1 MLLLLKKMTIALDRL
16 ERVIT
21 IVTGM
26 FLGLIAF
33 LVTWQVVARYL
44 LHSGQF
50 WVEEL
55 SLVVMMWAALL
66 GAAGCIW
73 TDSHVRVNLLL
84 SCLPPAVRLWVLI
97 FTDGIVLWFAIM
109 MIKEGLFL
117 VQRTMG
123 GQMSAI
129 PIPIGTT
136 YYILPGA
143 AGLMLVFTLVKAA
156 QRIANHYGTEG
167 GLP

>member
-1 MLLLLKKMTIALDRL
+1 MMILSQITHWLDRL
-16 ERVIT
+16 DRVIT
-21 IVTGM
+21 IVTAM
-26 FLGLIAF
+26 ILGFIAF
-33 LVTWQVVARYL
+33 LVTWQVVARYV

-55 SLVVMMWAALL
+55 ALVAMMWAALL

-73 TDSHVRVNLLL
+73 TDSHVRLSLLL
-84 SCLPPAVRLWVLI
+84 SWLLPTVRLWILTLMDGLI
-97 FTDGIVLWFAIM
+97 LWFAIM

-123 GQMSAI
+123 GQMSAL

-143 AGLMLVFTLVKAA
+143 AGLMVVFTLVRAVK
-156 QRIANHYGTEG
+156 RIANHYWGEG
-167 GLP
+167 DIP

>member
-1 MLLLLKKMTIALDRL
+1 MTRWLDRL

-21 IVTGM
+21 AITGAI
-26 FLGLIAF
+26 LGFIAF
-33 LVTWQVVARYL
+33 LVTWQVVARYV

-55 SLVVMMWAALL
+55 ALVAMMWAALL

-73 TDSHVRVNLLL
+73 TDSHVRLSLLL
-84 SCLPPAVRLWVLI
+84 SWFPSTVRLWILTLMDGLI
-97 FTDGIVLWFAIM
+97 LWFAIM

-123 GQMSAI
+123 GQMSAL
-129 PIPIGTT
+129 PISIGTT

-143 AGLMLVFTLVKAA
+143 AGLMVVFTLVRAIK
-156 QRIANHYGTEG
+156 RIANHYWGEG
-167 GLP
+167 GPP

>member
-1 MLLLLKKMTIALDRL
+1 MTSLLDRL

-21 IVTGM
+21 TLTGAI
-26 FLGLIAF
+26 LGFIAF

-55 SLVVMMWAALL
+55 ALLAMMWAALL

-73 TDSHVRVNLLL
+73 TDSHVRVNLVL
-84 SCLPPAVRLWVLI
+84 SRLPSTVRLWVVI
-97 FTDGIVLWFAIM
+97 FTDGIVLWFAFM

-123 GQMSAI
+123 GQMSAL
-129 PIPIGTT
+129 PISIGTT

-143 AGLMLVFTLVKAA
+143 AGLMAVFTLVRGIRRMAH
-156 QRIANHYGTEG
+156 HYRREG
-167 GLP
+167 ETS

>member
-1 MLLLLKKMTIALDRL
+1 MICLLKKVTIWLDGL

-21 IVTGM
+21 VATGVI
-26 FLGLIAF
+26 LGFIAV

-55 SLVVMMWAALL
+55 ALLAMMWAALL
-66 GAAGCIW
+66 GAVGCIW

-84 SCLPPAVRLWVLI
+84 SRFPPNIRLWVLT
-97 FTDGIVLWFAIM
+97 FTDGIILWFAFI

-117 VQRTMG
+117 VERTMG
-123 GQMSAI
+123 GQMSAL

-136 YYILPGA
+136 YVILPGA
-143 AGLMLVFTLVKAA
+143 AVLMVVFTLLRAIK
-156 QRIANHYGTEG
+156 RIAIYYWGEG
-167 GLP
+167 GLS